1 MRRRRLFLPLRFRS
15 LSMTEVTLENLP
27 GGAGEATVQ
36 AWHFEEGD
44 AVMKG
49 DEIAELSMEEGTV
62 TISAPVSGIL
72 AEVYY
77 DEGESVA
84 LGEVLCLIEEEGVE
98 EEEPGGTGNVQE
110 EE

>member
-1 MRRRRLFLPLRFRS
+1 MV
-15 LSMTEVTLENLP
+15 EVVLQNLP
-27 GGAGEATVQ
+27 KGVEEATIQ
-36 AWHFEEGD
+36 AWYFEEGD
-44 AVMKG
+44 AIVKG

-84 LGEVLCLIEEEGVE
+84 LSEVLCLIEDEEGEEAEGKHEGKE
-98 EEEPGGTGNVQE
+98 EE
-110 EE
+110 

>member
-1 MRRRRLFLPLRFRS
+1 MI
-15 LSMTEVTLENLP
+15 EVTLENLP

-62 TISAPVSGIL
+62 TITAPVSGIL

-77 DEGESVA
+77 DEGEAVT
-84 LGEVLCLIEEEGVE
+84 LGEVLCLIEEEDLGGEKLGGAAEVPGE
-98 EEEPGGTGNVQE
+98 E
-110 EE
+110 